1 MLHVANMKK
10 AANDNT
16 DTWIELAAATANLVR
31 YLEQD
36 RDKPADGQNDQAPGK
51 EIDKQR
57 EQQRFVETRL
67 REIRRFERRYLRDRS

>member
-1 MLHVANMKK
+1 MKE

-31 YLEQD
+31 YLEKDSGERPAGKQD
-36 RDKPADGQNDQAPGK
+36 EPPAEDVDR
-51 EIDKQR
+51 ER
-57 EQQRFVETRL
+57 EQQRFVDTRM